1 MSVRILNACGW
12 RRGVKKFQLIGK
24 IVQCKNQVA
33 QITRAYTI
41 MWLLVIIYKHLE
53 IYSKTISR
61 LRLGDYK
68 PIFTLPSASR
78 HLAFGNYVP
87 KIHE

>member
-1 MSVRILNACGW
+1 MGGGGGQEVSIDW
-12 RRGVKKFQLIGK
+12 
-24 IVQCKNQVA
+24 QVCA
-33 QITRAYTI
+33 MQKSGSPNNYRAYTI

-53 IYSKTISR
+53 IYSKIISR

-78 HLAFGNYVP
+78 HLAFANYVP
-87 KIHE
+87 KIQG